1 MKTLFVS
8 DLDGTL
14 FDNSA
19 ELSEHTGQ
27 TINRLIESGLH
38 FTVATAR
45 SPWSIVKIKKLNINV
60 PAVLLNGVCVYD
72 VRKAAFVHIE
82 SFGEALFK
90 RLLPILH
97 EHDLSG
103 FLYLIKDDTLEVFYE
118 NVRTPHALAFMRERQ
133 IQFGKRF
140 TRAYP
145 YTEYDFSG
153 MLPVYYTV
161 CDRLEAL
168 EPFYNRIKTLEGLRA
183 EFYRDIYNKDH
194 FFLELLSEK
203 ASKSH
208 ALRFIKQAYG
218 FDRVVVFGDNLNDL
232 PMFSCADYRVAVG
245 NAHEE
250 VKRNADEVIKS
261 NAENGVADWLLE
273 NYKRF
278 TDG

>member
-1 MKTLFVS
+1 MRTLFVS

-19 ELSEHTGQ
+19 ELTEHTVQ
-27 TINRLIESGLH
+27 TLNKLIDSGLN

-45 SPWSIVKIKKLNINV
+45 SPWSIVKIRELNIKI

-72 VRKAAFVHIE
+72 IRKSVFVHIE
-82 SFGEALFK
+82 SLEDSLFK
-90 RLLPILH
+90 KLLPILH

-103 FLYLIKDDTLEVFYE
+103 FLYMIKDNTLEVFYE
-118 NVRTPHALAFMRERQ
+118 NVRTPHAVAFMRERLT
-133 IQFGKRF
+133 QFGKRF

-161 CDRLEAL
+161 CDRLEVL
-168 EPFYNRIKTLEGLRA
+168 DPFYKRVKELKGLRA

-194 FFLELLSEK
+194 WFLELLSAK

-218 FDRVVVFGDNLNDL
+218 FDRIVVFGDNLNDL
-232 PMFSCADYRVAVG
+232 PMFDCADYRIAVG

-250 VKRNADEVIKS
+250 VKRKADEVIKS
-261 NAENGVADWLLE
+261 NAENGVADWLVT

-278 TDG
+278 C